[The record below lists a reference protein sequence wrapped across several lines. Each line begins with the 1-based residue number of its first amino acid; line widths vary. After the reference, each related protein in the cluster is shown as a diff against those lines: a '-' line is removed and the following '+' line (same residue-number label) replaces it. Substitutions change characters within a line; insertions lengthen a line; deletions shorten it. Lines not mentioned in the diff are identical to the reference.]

1 MLTIK
6 DLNYHIAGRPLIQDA
21 SVQIADGQR
30 VGLVGRNGTGKTT
43 LFKLIL
49 GTLTPDGGEI
59 SIGNRQSIGTVAQEA
74 PSGDQSLVEI
84 VLAADKERTAL
95 LAESETATD
104 PARIAEIH
112 TRLADI
118 GAHAA
123 PARAATI
130 LAGLGF
136 SEDAQ
141 RRPINEFSGGWKMR
155 VALASALFAEPD
167 ILLLDEPT
175 NHLDLEAALWL
186 ESYLMSY
193 PKTLVIISHD
203 RGLLNRVPDRILHL
217 HDGELTLY
225 GGNFDT
231 FENTRREAMQRQA
244 ALAAKQEEQR
254 AHMQKFIDRF
264 RYKASKARQAQS
276 RIKMLEKMEPI
287 TPVSEDQAVS
297 FNLPNPEPL
306 APPILTMDAC
316 SVGYDPDSP
325 ILKRL
330 NLRIDMDDRIAL
342 LGANGNGKT
351 TLLRLLAGRLH
362 HSDGELRKSGKLTV
376 GYFAQNQLDELDSGK
391 TPIAH
396 VLSLRPKWLE
406 QQIRNHLGAFGF
418 VQSKAETPI
427 QNLSGGEKARLALA
441 CICLDKPHIL
451 LLDEPT
457 NHLDMDSRQG
467 LIQALAGYE
476 GAVILVSHD
485 PYLVNACADRLWLVT
500 EGTCKRFDGTLDDYK
515 NLLLEQRREERRN
528 QRQTDSQPDNTPNKK
543 QERQNRAQARA
554 ASAHLRKAVKDA
566 EKKMEKLSK
575 ELEQVHT
582 DLADPAIYDGPA
594 DKITALN
601 KKAADLKEALE
612 DAEAV
617 WLEASEELES
627 ETAA

>member
-6 DLNYHIAGRPLIQDA
+6 NLSYHIAGRPLIQDA

-43 LFKLIL
+43 LFKLVL
-49 GTLTPDGGEI
+49 GGLHGDGGEI

-74 PSGDQSLVEI
+74 PSGNQSLTEI

-95 LAESETATD
+95 LSEAETTTD
-104 PARIAEIH
+104 PARIAEVH

-118 GAHAA
+118 DAHTA
-123 PARAATI
+123 PARAAII

-136 SEDAQ
+136 SEEAQ
-141 RRPINEFSGGWKMR
+141 QRPISEFSGGWKMR
-155 VALASALFAEPD
+155 VALAAALFSEPD

-193 PKTLVIISHD
+193 PKTLIIISHD

-217 HDGELTLY
+217 HDGTLTLY
-225 GGNFDT
+225 NGNYDT
-231 FENTRREAMQRQA
+231 FENTRREAIKRQA

-287 TPVSEDQAVS
+287 TPVSDEHATT

-306 APPILTMDAC
+306 APPILTMEGC
-316 SVGYDPDSP
+316 EVGYDPDHP

-351 TLLRLLAGRLH
+351 TLLRLLAGRLRH
-362 HSDGELRKSGKLTV
+362 TDGELRKSGKLTV
-376 GYFAQNQLDELDSGK
+376 GYFAQNQLDELDAGK
-391 TPIAH
+391 TPISH
-396 VLSLRPKWLE
+396 VQSLRPKWLE

-418 VQSKAETPI
+418 VQSKAETAI
-427 QNLSGGEKARLALA
+427 QDLSGGEKARLALA

-457 NHLDMDSRQG
+457 NHLDMDSRQA

-485 PYLVNACADRLWLVT
+485 PYLVNACADRLWLVA
-500 EGTCKRFDGTLDDYK
+500 EGTCKRFDGTLEDYK
-515 NLLLEQRREERRN
+515 RQLLEQRREERRS
-528 QRQTDSQPDNTPNKK
+528 QRQTDATKVDTGPNKK

-566 EKKMEKLSK
+566 EKRIEKLSK
-575 ELEQVHT
+575 DLEQVHA
-582 DLADPAIYDGPA
+582 DLADPTIYDGPA

-601 KKAADLKEALE
+601 KKAADLKEALD
-612 DAEAV
+612 DAEAA
-617 WLEASEELES
+617 WLEASEALEG
-627 ETAA
+627 EVA